1 MMSRPLITELPA
13 CGPSKGG
20 NRPKTLRGPVGK
32 ERPAGPRSHIR
43 GGMRSTA
50 WFGEPTR
57 GCATGSNHDSAC
69 SNFCLGRLTGNSQE
83 GWTNLMVSD
92 EPARSVVKRLRKAGF
107 VKSDSRG
114 SHTKWSHPES
124 GAYVV
129 VATGHRTI
137 SAGVVRRV
145 NEAIK
150 RSERG
155 RDAPVQG

>member
-13 CGPSKGG
+13 CGPSGGG
-20 NRPKTLRGPVGK
+20 NHPKTLRGPVGK

-43 GGMRSTA
+43 DRNALNRVVRRPS
-50 WFGEPTR
+50 PTCR
-57 GCATGSNHDSAC
+57 Y
-69 SNFCLGRLTGNSQE
+69 FCLGRMTRNSQE
-83 GWTNLMVSD
+83 GWTILVVSD

-124 GAYVV
+124 GEYVV

-137 SAGVVRRV
+137 SATGVHRV
-145 NEAIK
+145 NKAIE
-150 RSERG
+150 RSEG
-155 RDAPVQG
+155 P